1 MQEVRAVATDPSPP
15 SSPPSPSSS
24 LSPLVAA
31 VDLGGTKTAGAI
43 VTGSGG
49 LLARAECPTA
59 ADGDAEAVFA
69 GVARVLEELSAHP
82 AWPGVTAVG
91 VGSAGPVDT
100 AAGTVSPVNVP
111 SWRGFPLAR
120 RIAERTALPVRLLG
134 DGVALAEAEHWLGA
148 AAGYREALCM
158 VVSTGVGGGLVLDGR
173 VHPGPSGNAG
183 HIGHVSVQWDGE
195 PCPCGGRGCLEGL
208 ASGPAIVRRARTAG
222 WRPAGGGPLTAR
234 AVADSARTGDGAA
247 LAAFDLAARAL
258 AAAIAGTA
266 ALVELQAVVIGGGV
280 AQSGPLLFDPLAR
293 HLTRYAGLPFTRG
306 IHLHPARFGPDAGL
320 IGAAA
325 AALRG

>member
-1 MQEVRAVATDPSPP
+1 MAAVPPP
-15 SSPPSPSSS
+15 SSP
-24 LSPLVAA
+24 SPLVAA

-43 VTGSGG
+43 VTGDGE

-59 ADGDAEAVFA
+59 ADGDAGAVFA
-69 GVARVLEELSAHP
+69 GVARVLDDLAGHP

-91 VGSAGPVDT
+91 VGSAGPVDA
-100 AAGTVSPVNVP
+100 AAGTVSPVNIP
-111 SWRGFPLAR
+111 SWRDFPLVR
-120 RIAERTALPVRLLG
+120 RIAERLAERGALPVHLLG

-148 AAGYREALCM
+148 AAGYRDALCM

-173 VHPGPSGNAG
+173 VRPGPSGNAG
-183 HIGHVSVQWDGE
+183 HIGHVSVQWDGD

-208 ASGPAIVRRARTAG
+208 ASGPAIVRHARAAG
-222 WRPAGGGPLTAR
+222 WRPTEGGPLTAR

-247 LAAFDLAARAL
+247 LTAFDLAARAL

-266 ALVELQAVVIGGGV
+266 ALVDLQAVVIGGGV

-293 HLTRYAGLPFTRG
+293 HLTHYAGLPFTRG
-306 IHLHPARFGPDAGL
+306 LHLHPARFGPDAGL

-325 AALRG
+325 AALRA